1 MTDNINHPKHYTW
14 LPNGLEVID
23 ITENLNFCLG
33 NAVKYILRADHKG
46 SPIEDLQKAIWYLNR
61 EISRRAKFEEDE
73 ETYDCPI
80 HGSGKGRDCPTC

>member
-1 MTDNINHPKHYTW
+1 MTNGTSVPLNIKEIEMEDKINHPKHYTW

-46 SPIEDLQKAIWYLNR
+46 NPIEDLQKAIWYLNR
-61 EISRRAKFEEDE
+61 EISRRSK
-73 ETYDCPI
+73 
-80 HGSGKGRDCPTC
+80 